1 MQRAVKPPFS
11 RSLYIEGDGLFMR
24 PARRSDM
31 RAWIALRA
39 ASRAE
44 LEPFEPRWPEDDL
57 RPSGYKRRLKIWRR
71 EMRAGTGLPLL
82 IFEDAR
88 DVHAAPTLVGGLRLA
103 NIYYGVQQSCS
114 VGYWMG
120 TPHAGRG
127 LMVRALQGLI
137 PFYFQDMGMH
147 RLEAACVPYNE
158 ASKKVLERAGFQ
170 REGIAR
176 QFLLINGQWQDHLE
190 FAIVRGDPAST
201 VKL

>member
-1 MQRAVKPPFS
+1 
-11 RSLYIEGDGLFMR
+11 MR
-24 PARRSDM
+24 PARRRDM

-44 LEPFEPRWPEDDL
+44 LEPFEPHWPEDDL
-57 RPSGYKRRLKIWRR
+57 SPGGYRRRMKIWQH

-82 IFEDAR
+82 IFEDSR
-88 DVHAAPTLVGGLRLA
+88 DAHASPILVGGLRLA
-103 NIYYGVQQSCS
+103 NIAYGVQQSCS

-120 TPHAGRG
+120 TPYAGRG

-176 QFLLINGQWQDHLE
+176 QFLLINGQWQDHLQ

-201 VKL
+201 VKI